1 MVCGEGDVNV
11 ITIAGIDLDDFVK
24 QAVTIDEDVVIDG
37 DVSFDN
43 HLDVNDLIVQNLL
56 NGHHIDN
63 ITQTGIS
70 QSGNSSIKLSNLT
83 VYGRVTFEV
92 LI

>member
-1 MVCGEGDVNV
+1 VVCVEGDVNV

-37 DVSFDN
+37 DV
-43 HLDVNDLIVQNLL
+43 L